1 MAHSYDLS
9 RLIKAIP
16 EGNEA
21 AFRELYEATQSRLFN
36 TALIYVRSREDAEE
50 ITQDVFIEV
59 YRSAGAF
66 KEESSVMTWLYRI
79 VVNKSLDFIK
89 HKKRQKRFSFLTSL
103 FDTSTGELVREPVDF
118 VHPGVMLENKENAA
132 ILFRAVDKLAPKQK
146 TAYIL
151 TRVEGLSNIESAEI
165 MGTSVG
171 AVESLGRRANENLK
185 KQLGGWYKSA
195 KP

>member
-1 MAHSYDLS
+1 
-9 RLIKAIP
+9 
-16 EGNEA
+16 
-21 AFRELYEATQSRLFN
+21 
-36 TALIYVRSREDAEE
+36 
-50 ITQDVFIEV
+50 
-59 YRSAGAF
+59 
-66 KEESSVMTWLYRI
+66 
-79 VVNKSLDFIK
+79 
-89 HKKRQKRFSFLTSL
+89 
-103 FDTSTGELVREPVDF
+103 VDF